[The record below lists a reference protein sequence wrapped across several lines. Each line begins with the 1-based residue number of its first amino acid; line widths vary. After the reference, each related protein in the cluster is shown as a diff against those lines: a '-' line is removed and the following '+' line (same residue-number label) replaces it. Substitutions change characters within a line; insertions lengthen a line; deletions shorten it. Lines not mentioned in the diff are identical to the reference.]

1 MSLLLEKI
9 LADVQQ
15 LDPAER
21 LEVIARVVA
30 GLQQQ
35 QLAQSPKPKLTR
47 KDLFGCMRGQVMM
60 AEDFNDP
67 LSDFADYM

>member
-35 QLAQSPKPKLTR
+35 PAQSPKPKLTR
-47 KDLFGCMRGQVMM
+47 KDLFGCMRGQVMI

>member
-15 LDPAER
+15 LDPAQR
-21 LEVIARVVA
+21 LAVIDRVVA
-30 GLQQQ
+30 GRQYREDT
-35 QLAQSPKPKLTR
+35 SKPKLTR

-60 AEDFNDP
+60 AEDFTDP

>member
-15 LDPAER
+15 LDPAEQ

-30 GLQQQ
+30 QLQQPPDR
-35 QLAQSPKPKLTR
+35 SPKPKLTR
-47 KDLFGCMRGQVMM
+47 QDLFGCMRGQVTM

-67 LSDFADYM
+67 LSDFDEYM